1 MTQSAVA
8 RHGDRRFPLPCVAAV
23 HGADD
28 ARRGMLLRLLSP
40 LAAGALALALAPA
53 ALAAGGHYVFD
64 GGTAAE
70 QSQVTQ
76 ALQASGFDWNL
87 VPVQVT
93 IHIARGI
100 PLSYSTP
107 GQTWLD
113 ASLLDSGSFSWGV
126 VQMEYAQQVQYTALS
141 PQAQTELIGALGA
154 QQWCYDDPSLPRG
167 DNACERFAAT
177 LAWSYW
183 PSADNSMRPAGP
195 SDWSASMSP
204 RAFRTMLSQLIGAP
218 DPLDGSASPA
228 AVRTTA
234 ADPGTLVHRLAKAPK
249 KATQKRGQAVT

>member
-1 MTQSAVA
+1 
-8 RHGDRRFPLPCVAAV
+8 
-23 HGADD
+23 
-28 ARRGMLLRLLSP
+28 MLLRLLSR
-40 LAAGALALALAPA
+40 LAVVVLALAIAPA
-53 ALAAGGHYVFD
+53 ALASGGRYVFAGG
-64 GGTAAE
+64 TPAE

-76 ALQASGFDWNL
+76 ALEASSFDWNI

-93 IHIARGI
+93 IHIVRDI

-113 ASLLDSGSFSWGV
+113 AGLLDSGSFSWGV

-141 PQAQTELIGALGA
+141 AQARTELTGMLGA
-154 QQWCYDDPSLPRG
+154 QQWCYDDPSLARG
-167 DNACERFAAT
+167 ANACERFAAT

-204 RAFRTMLSQLIGAP
+204 KAFRTTLSQLIGAP
-218 DPLDGSASPA
+218 DRLDDPASQA
-228 AVRTTA
+228 GA
-234 ADPGTLVHRLAKAPK
+234 LVHSFTKAPK
-249 KATQKRGQAVT
+249 KATQKRGQAIT

>member
-1 MTQSAVA
+1 
-8 RHGDRRFPLPCVAAV
+8 
-23 HGADD
+23 
-28 ARRGMLLRLLSP
+28 MLLRLLSR
-40 LAAGALALALAPA
+40 LGVASLALALAPA
-53 ALAAGGHYVFD
+53 ALASGGHYVFA

-76 ALQASGFDWNL
+76 ALQASSFDWNL

-100 PLSYSTP
+100 ALSYSTP

-141 PQAQTELIGALGA
+141 AQARSRLTGALGA

-167 DNACERFAAT
+167 ANACERFAAT

-183 PSADNSMRPAGP
+183 PSTNNSMRPAGP

-204 RAFRTMLSQLIGAP
+204 RAFRTLLSQLIGAP
-218 DPLDGSASPA
+218 DPLDNPVLA
-228 AVRTTA
+228 AVRA
-234 ADPGTLVHRLAKAPK
+234 AAKSPERP
-249 KATQKRGQAVT
+249 TQNRG